1 MHVVIVGAGHGG
13 GHLAATLARAKVD
26 VRVTLIGDEAYPP
39 YQRPPLSKAYLSGQM
54 AENRLYM
61 RPAAYYEK
69 ANVERIEGTAVTAI
83 HKDTHRIDL
92 ADGREIAYDK
102 LVLATGGYP
111 RKLNLPG
118 SDLPGVYTLRTIAD
132 VEAMRGR
139 FTKAQSIVIIGGGY
153 IGLEV
158 AAVARKAGKAVHV
171 IEKEDRLL
179 ARVATPQTS
188 QFFRR
193 LHEEEGTQIHLN
205 TGVQSISG
213 DQQVENVQLLNGENL
228 SADLV
233 LMAVGI
239 EPNIQLAEGADIV
252 CDNGILVNE
261 FGLTSDPDVY
271 ALGDCANMM
280 NLALGRFA
288 RLESVQNAVD
298 AANVVAAHLLG
309 EAQPYSAI
317 PWFWSDQFDVKYQS
331 VGLPLDY
338 DDVVTRGTDTSGHSF
353 SYFYLKQ
360 GKVIA
365 VDAFNRVKDFM
376 AGKKLV
382 ADNMSLSA
390 TQIVDESFD
399 FKTLF

>member
-13 GHLAATLARAKVD
+13 GHLAATLARTKVD
-26 VRVTLIGDEAYPP
+26 VSVTLVGDEDYPP

-54 AENRLYM
+54 NESRLYL

-69 ANVERIEGTAVTAI
+69 ANVERIESIAATSIQKGAHCI
-83 HKDTHRIDL
+83 NL
-92 ADGREIAYDK
+92 ADGRQITYDK
-102 LVLATGGYP
+102 LVLATGGSP

-118 SDLPGVYTLRTIAD
+118 SDLPGVHTLRTIAD
-132 VEAMRGR
+132 VEAMRER
-139 FTKAQSIVIIGGGY
+139 FSNAQSIVIIGGGY

-179 ARVATPQTS
+179 ARVATQQTS

-213 DQQVENVQLLNGENL
+213 TQSVENVQLLDDSHL
-228 SADLV
+228 DADLV
-233 LMAVGI
+233 LIAVGI
-239 EPNIQLAEGADIV
+239 EPNIALAEGADIV

-261 FGLTSDPDVY
+261 YGLTSDPDVY

-280 NLALGRFA
+280 NLALGRFV

-309 EAQPYSAI
+309 ETQPYSAI
-317 PWFWSDQFDVKYQS
+317 PWFWSDQFDVKFQS

-338 DDVVTRGTDTSGHSF
+338 DEAVARGADQSGRSF
-353 SYFYLKQ
+353 SY
-360 GKVIA
+360 
-365 VDAFNRVKDFM
+365 
-376 AGKKLV
+376 
-382 ADNMSLSA
+382 
-390 TQIVDESFD
+390 
-399 FKTLF
+399 